1 MCQVLNCQGLPSTHP
16 SSTQS
21 THCNEQP
28 SHQGASQQSK
38 KSSSCVVC
46 VCVFHPMYSQTCDS
60 ASADKQAGR
69 ISFGHRGH
77 HRHTLASA
85 HLRHFNLHARTFLPQ
100 KNTWINKIRNLK
112 RSGVEVKSVVALATG
127 KACCNNTVRQN
138 CPTCTFAHL
147 HKFQLSAVQ
156 LSAIAQTQAACRIA
170 QTPTAAA
177 SSCCKAMAQTHA
189 QHVAQM
195 LIQMR
200 ISNHCQKKLSR
211 CSCLS

>member
-1 MCQVLNCQGLPSTHP
+1 MLF
-16 SSTQS
+16 
-21 THCNEQP
+21 
-28 SHQGASQQSK
+28 
-38 KSSSCVVC
+38 

-85 HLRHFNLHARTFLPQ
+85 HLRHFINLHARTFLPQ

-138 CPTCTFAHL
+138 CPTCTFA
-147 HKFQLSAVQ
+147 QVPAVCSA
-156 LSAIAQTQAACRIA
+156 AQCNCTNSSRLQNC
-170 QTPTAAA
+170 TNTG
-177 SSCCKAMAQTHA
+177 SCCQLMLQGNGANTCSTCCPNAHLKSLPEKALKM
-189 QHVAQM
+189 
-195 LIQMR
+195 
-200 ISNHCQKKLSR
+200 
-211 CSCLS
+211 